1 MDNYEINI
9 LRRNGNWN
17 KITQN
22 DDVMNTNEVNNDKI
36 QNKNHN
42 DYEHLNDDFKF
53 YLKQVSSIIN
63 KIESLEEEK
72 NNLKNQLKIYE
83 VEFINKK
90 KDTENK
96 INLMTEERDILD
108 KTINVIKNLK
118 SIWFRGG
125 KNV

>member
-1 MDNYEINI
+1 MLNMDNYEINI

-90 KDTENK
+90 KYTENK

-118 SIWFRGG
+118 SI
-125 KNV
+125 

>member
-1 MDNYEINI
+1 MLNMDNYEINI

-22 DDVMNTNEVNNDKI
+22 DDVMNTNEENNDKI

-83 VEFINKK
+83 LEFINKK

-118 SIWFRGG
+118 SI
-125 KNV
+125 

>member
-17 KITQN
+17 RIKQN
-22 DDVMNTNEVNNDKI
+22 DDVMNNNQLHNEKSE
-36 QNKNHN
+36 NKNHN
-42 DYEHLNDDFKF
+42 DYEYLNDDFKF

-72 NNLKNQLKIYE
+72 NNLKIQLKTYE

-118 SIWFRGG
+118 SI
-125 KNV
+125 

>member
-36 QNKNHN
+36 QSKNHN

-118 SIWFRGG
+118 SI
-125 KNV
+125 

>member
-22 DDVMNTNEVNNDKI
+22 DDVMNNNELHNEKKLE
-36 QNKNHN
+36 NKNHN
-42 DYEHLNDDFKF
+42 DYEYLNDDFKF

-72 NNLKNQLKIYE
+72 NNLKIQLKTYE

-118 SIWFRGG
+118 SI
-125 KNV
+125 

>member
-22 DDVMNTNEVNNDKI
+22 DDVMNINEVNNQKTE
-36 QNKNHN
+36 NTNHN

-72 NNLKNQLKIYE
+72 NNLKNHLKIYE

-90 KDTENK
+90 KETENK

-118 SIWFRGG
+118 SI
-125 KNV
+125 

>member
-1 MDNYEINI
+1 MLNMDNYEINI

-22 DDVMNTNEVNNDKI
+22 DDEINTNDLNNQKI
-36 QNKNHN
+36 ENTNQN

-83 VEFINKK
+83 VEFVNKK

-108 KTINVIKNLK
+108 KTINIIKNLK
-118 SIWFRGG
+118 SI
-125 KNV
+125 

>member
-1 MDNYEINI
+1 MLNMDNYEINI

-22 DDVMNTNEVNNDKI
+22 DDVMNTNEENNDKI

-72 NNLKNQLKIYE
+72 NNLKNHLKIYE

-90 KDTENK
+90 KETENK

-118 SIWFRGG
+118 SI
-125 KNV
+125 

>member
-1 MDNYEINI
+1 MLNMDNYEINI
-9 LRRNGNWN
+9 LRRNGHWN

-22 DDVMNTNEVNNDKI
+22 DDVMNTNEENNDKI

-83 VEFINKK
+83 LEFINKK

-118 SIWFRGG
+118 SI
-125 KNV
+125 

>member
-22 DDVMNTNEVNNDKI
+22 DDVMNNNELHNEKKLE
-36 QNKNHN
+36 NKNHN

-72 NNLKNQLKIYE
+72 NNLKIQLKTYE
-83 VEFINKK
+83 LEFINKK

-108 KTINVIKNLK
+108 KTINVIRNLK
-118 SIWFRGG
+118 SI
-125 KNV
+125 

>member
-1 MDNYEINI
+1 MFNMDNYEINI

-22 DDVMNTNEVNNDKI
+22 DDVMNTNEVDNDKI

-72 NNLKNQLKIYE
+72 NNLKNHLKIYE

-90 KDTENK
+90 KETENK

-118 SIWFRGG
+118 SI
-125 KNV
+125 

>member
-1 MDNYEINI
+1 MLNMDNYEINI

-72 NNLKNQLKIYE
+72 NNLKNHLKIYE

-90 KDTENK
+90 KETENK

-118 SIWFRGG
+118 SI
-125 KNV
+125 

>member
-1 MDNYEINI
+1 MLNMDNYEINI

-90 KDTENK
+90 KETENK

-118 SIWFRGG
+118 SI
-125 KNV
+125 

>member
-1 MDNYEINI
+1 MNMDNYEINI

-22 DDVMNTNEVNNDKI
+22 DDVMNANEVINQKTENT
-36 QNKNHN
+36 NHN
-42 DYEHLNDDFKF
+42 DYEHLNNDFKF
-53 YLKQVSSIIN
+53 YLKQVSLIIN

-90 KDTENK
+90 KYTENK

-108 KTINVIKNLK
+108 KTINAIKNLK
-118 SIWFRGG
+118 SI
-125 KNV
+125 